1 MFIAGI
7 NLLSPGEIC
16 MMAHFHS
23 FATIMFQKKKKKKKK
38 KKQEK
43 KRNNFLKMYCQNT
56 CNKITINVN
65 SHFSHYKPMETL
77 SCHSR
82 KRTLSNGN
90 KIIFVEATV
99 MNITAQFQLYPPYSF
114 WGDDF

>member
-23 FATIMFQKKKKKKKK
+23 FATIMFQKKKRRK

-43 KRNNFLKMYCQNT
+43 KQLPK
-56 CNKITINVN
+56 NV
-65 SHFSHYKPMETL
+65 L
-77 SCHSR
+77 S
-82 KRTLSNGN
+82 KYL
-90 KIIFVEATV
+90 
-99 MNITAQFQLYPPYSF
+99 Q
-114 WGDDF
+114 

>member
-23 FATIMFQKKKKKKKK
+23 FATIMFQNKKEEEEEKK

-43 KRNNFLKMYCQNT
+43 KQLSK
-56 CNKITINVN
+56 NV
-65 SHFSHYKPMETL
+65 L
-77 SCHSR
+77 S
-82 KRTLSNGN
+82 KYL
-90 KIIFVEATV
+90 
-99 MNITAQFQLYPPYSF
+99 Q
-114 WGDDF
+114 

>member
-23 FATIMFQKKKKKKKK
+23 FATIMFQKKKKKEEKKKKKKK

-43 KRNNFLKMYCQNT
+43 KQLSK
-56 CNKITINVN
+56 NV
-65 SHFSHYKPMETL
+65 L
-77 SCHSR
+77 SKYLQR
-82 KRTLSNGN
+82 
-90 KIIFVEATV
+90 
-99 MNITAQFQLYPPYSF
+99 
-114 WGDDF
+114 